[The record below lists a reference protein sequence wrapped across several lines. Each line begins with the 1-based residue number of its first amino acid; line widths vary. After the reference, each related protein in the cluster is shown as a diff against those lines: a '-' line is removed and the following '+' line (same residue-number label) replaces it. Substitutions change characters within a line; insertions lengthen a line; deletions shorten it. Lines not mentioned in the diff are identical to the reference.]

1 MIGMGLV
8 IGRPALQRFWERVH
22 LLSLR
27 GMGIGT
33 GDFLAGSG
41 ERRALAHVARRVPGN
56 APVTVL
62 DVGANVGEYAASAL
76 DVLGPRAQIVSFE
89 PSPAAFARLSERHG
103 ANPQV
108 RLVNTALGDAEG
120 TATLY
125 GDAAGSPLGSL
136 YERHLAH
143 HGIEV
148 APTEEVQ
155 VTTLDAWCTR
165 EGVTRID
172 LLKLDAE
179 GHELRILEGGR
190 GLLDAGAIGAIQFEF
205 GGTSIDARTYLR
217 DYVELLGDRY
227 VLHRIL
233 PHGLAPTGPYRE
245 TLEIFTTTNFLAVGR
260 TS

>member
-8 IGRPALQRFWERVH
+8 IGRPALQRFWERVY

-41 ERRALAHVARRVPGN
+41 ERRVLADLGRRVPGD

-76 DVLGPRAQIVSFE
+76 AVLGPRARIVSFE

-103 ANPQV
+103 SNPQV

-120 TATLY
+120 TATLF

-136 YERHLAH
+136 YERQLAH
-143 HGIEV
+143 HGIDV
-148 APTEEVQ
+148 APREEVQ
-155 VTTLDAWCTR
+155 VTTLDAWCKR
-165 EGVTRID
+165 EGVTQID

-179 GHELRILEGGR
+179 GHELRILEGAR
-190 GLLDAGAIGAIQFEF
+190 DLLEAAAIGAVQFEF

-217 DYVELLGDRY
+217 DYVEVLGDRF

-233 PHGLAPTGPYRE
+233 PHGLAPVGPYRE
-245 TLEIFTTTNFLAVGR
+245 TLELFTTTNFLALR
-260 TS
+260 RPA